1 MVLSN
6 KGMLTAQ
13 YNRKA
18 TNETTYHRNNFTKKV
33 LSTISKECYKPL
45 RGKSYIE
52 VPPNVKASDTDWVR
66 AYLRKHSKHVK
77 YNTCDDYWIATQE
90 NARKV
95 LRSYDRYTIKELQDM
110 ITLEN
115 EQIILRAIEKK
126 IDDYNRA
133 VREQKHKEK
142 EQQEY
147 IAEKRMAIVRSRNIK
162 LMSGLACFG
171 NFDKIYATS

>member
-1 MVLSN
+1 MALSN

-18 TNETTYHRNNFTKKV
+18 TDETTYHRNNFTKKV
-33 LSTISKECYKPL
+33 LDTISKECYKPL

-77 YNTCDDYWIATQE
+77 YNTCDDKWIATQE
-90 NARKV
+90 HARNV
-95 LRSYDRYTIKELQDM
+95 VRSYDRYTIKELQDM

-126 IDDYNRA
+126 IDDYNRS
-133 VREQKHKEK
+133 VREQKRKEK
-142 EQQEY
+142 EMQEY
-147 IAEKRMAIVRSRNIK
+147 IAEKRKHVLRQRNIK
-162 LMSGLACFG
+162 IMSGLACFG
-171 NFDKIYATS
+171 NIEKIYSVN